1 MVDIGT
7 QFDNLLAKA
16 QPNIDEEIMM
26 QMDAFGEN
34 MINNIIPLQKQF
46 KNLTGNTISSFAFG
60 TYLNGDEYN
69 IGLHAG
75 KAAIRWKLTGGE
87 SVPDRPQSEAIR
99 ALGDESEW
107 RFIDYDGDSRK
118 WFYADIDT
126 DLGYGQ
132 DTSIEFIE
140 NYVPTG
146 KYAIVFTTGTEYSEF
161 LETKLGLNV
170 LSDARVTAMTTFI
183 QSFKPIK

>member
-60 TYLNGDEYN
+60 TYLNGEIRNIEIYN
-69 IGLHAG
+69 T
-75 KAAIRWKLTGGE
+75 KSPIRYKLTKGE
-87 SVPDRPQSEAIR
+87 SFT
-99 ALGDESEW
+99 G
-107 RFIDYDGDSRK
+107 IDYDGQEREY
-118 WFYADIDT
+118 FYADVDT
-126 DLGYGQ
+126 DLGYGK
-132 DTSIEFIE
+132 DTSIEFLE
-140 NYVPTG
+140 NYTPSG
-146 KYAIVFTTGTEYSEF
+146 KYSMVFTTGTEYSEF
-161 LETKLGLNV
+161 LEAYLHLNV
-170 LSDARVTAMTTFI
+170 LSNARVTAMTTFI